1 MKIQNA
7 DREVDLSDL
16 IARASEKIASEHR
29 YTLANGSIETYDES
43 RLAYAISEGI
53 ADYFESLLTEDP
65 EWLLNGFASWQIAKQ
80 IRKVETVIEISLPSA
95 A

>member
-1 MKIQNA
+1 MKIINA
-7 DREVDLSDL
+7 DRQIDLSDL

-29 YTLANGSIETYDES
+29 YTLEGGGVETYDES
-43 RLAYAISEGI
+43 RLAYAIGEGI

-80 IRKVETVIEISLPSA
+80 IRKVETVIEIDIPLVA
-95 A
+95 